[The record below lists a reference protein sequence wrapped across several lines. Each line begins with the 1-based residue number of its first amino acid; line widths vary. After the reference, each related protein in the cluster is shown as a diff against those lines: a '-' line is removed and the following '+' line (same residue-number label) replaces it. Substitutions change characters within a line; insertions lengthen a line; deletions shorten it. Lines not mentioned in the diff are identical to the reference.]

1 MKPILKK
8 FFVIF
13 VITWLSL
20 AAMPGQEN
28 ADSAGKSF
36 LWQVEGTAGKSYLLG
51 SIHLLKEE
59 HYPLK
64 KAIEDAFAQTDVL
77 AVEADV
83 SAKNLAKQ
91 GMMLLQKGMYQGE
104 DSLIKN
110 LSEKTYR
117 MAEKRLKDL
126 GMDVVGFQKFKPW
139 MVAMTISSLEL
150 IKLGFNPN
158 LGVDKYFLE
167 KASDKKEIAELEGME
182 FQINLFESFSK
193 EENDKF
199 LASTIIEADQT
210 AKDIDTLV
218 KAWACGDI
226 EQAEKSINENIHKY
240 PELEA
245 MYKKLLDVRN
255 ENMVEKIISYLKSA
269 KKYFVIVGAGHMVG
283 KRGIVQ
289 LLQEKGF
296 TVTQL

>member
-1 MKPILKK
+1 MKPMLKK
-8 FFVIF
+8 IFFIF

-28 ADSAGKSF
+28 TNSAGKSF

-64 KAIEDAFAQTDVL
+64 KAIEDGFAQTDVL

-104 DSLIKN
+104 ESLKNN
-110 LSEKTYR
+110 LSEKTYQ
-117 MAEKRLKDL
+117 MAEKKLKDL
-126 GMDVVGFQKFKPW
+126 GMDIQGFQKFKPW

-158 LGVDKYFLE
+158 LGIDKYFLE

-182 FQINLFESFSK
+182 FQINLFESFSR
-193 EENDKF
+193 EDNDKF
-199 LASTIIEADQT
+199 LVSTIIEADQT
-210 AKDIDTLV
+210 AKEIETLI
-218 KAWACGDI
+218 KAWASGDI
-226 EQAEKSINENIHKY
+226 EQMEKSISENIQKY

-245 MYKKLLDVRN
+245 VYKKILDTRN
-255 ENMVEKIISYLKSA
+255 ENMVKKITSYLKSD
-269 KKYFVIVGAGHMVG
+269 KKYFVIVGAAHMVG
-283 KRGIVQ
+283 KKGIVQ